1 MDSNLQPESL
11 KSLLRLLATPR
22 VGVRMARLLMAYCGS
37 AQAVFDAQPKE
48 LLRIPGVGQ
57 QLVAQLQNPPP
68 EARIQRE
75 LHFIERHGIRALP
88 YGHQAYPRRLADLE
102 DAPMVLFVKGELDL
116 NAHRILGV
124 VGTRKP
130 TDYGRRYTEE
140 LVKALAPYQP
150 VILSGLAYGID
161 HLAHTA
167 ALACGLPTAAVLA
180 HGLDTLYPAPHQGAA
195 RKIVQQGGAL
205 ITEYVSGTAPDRP
218 HFPER
223 NRIVAGMLDGLLI
236 IESGE
241 AGGAL
246 ITAHIADSY
255 NRDVLALPGR
265 ALDKAS
271 AGCNRLIKQH
281 KALMVET
288 AEDIAFHLGWDKQD
302 PDREAALKQVV
313 DQLPESE
320 RRVVHYLRQHGKC
333 HWDGLVDFL
342 GTPPSELAMQLLN
355 LEFQG
360 LVDSLPG
367 KYYALKGRF

>member
-1 MDSNLQPESL
+1 
-11 KSLLRLLATPR
+11 
-22 VGVRMARLLMAYCGS
+22 MARLLLAYCGS
-37 AQAVFDAQPKE
+37 AEAVFQARPSDLQ
-48 LLRIPGVGQ
+48 RIPGVGK
-57 QLVAQLQNPPP
+57 QLVAQLQNPPHP
-68 EARIQRE
+68 ARIEQE
-75 LHFIERHGIRALP
+75 LRFIERHGLRAIH
-88 YGHQAYPRRLADLE
+88 YGDTAYPRRLADLE
-102 DAPMVLFVKGELDL
+102 DAPMLLFVKGELDL
-116 NAHRILGV
+116 NAARFLGV

-130 TDYGRRYTEE
+130 TDYGRRYTEQMVQE
-140 LVKALAPYQP
+140 MAAYQP

-161 HLAHTA
+161 HLAHSA

-180 HGLDTLYPAPHQGAA
+180 HGLDTIYPSAHQGTA

-205 ITEYVSGTAPDRP
+205 ITEYVSGTTPERP

-236 IESGE
+236 IESG
-241 AGGAL
+241 APGGAL
-246 ITAHIADSY
+246 ITAQIADSY

-265 ALDKAS
+265 AMDAAS
-271 AGCNRLIKQH
+271 AGCNQLIKQQ

-288 AEDIAFHLGWDKQD
+288 AGDIAFHLGWDKQD
-302 PDREAALKQVV
+302 PEQEAAMQSMV
-313 DQLPESE
+313 DNLPEAE
-320 RRVVHYLRQHGKC
+320 RKLVHYLRQHGKC